1 MAEEKKTVKA
11 EEVEAEAAE
20 KKPAAKKAAAKK
32 PAAKKAADGEKKPAA
47 KKAAAADGEEKP
59 AAAEEKP
66 AAAEEKPAAVE
77 EKPAAKKAAAAKKP
91 AEGEEK
97 PAAKKP
103 AAKKPAAKKEPAA
116 SAAAEAAPAAAAKPA
131 KEKPV
136 LPKPTVSYQGTGRR
150 KNAVARVRV
159 FTGTGKIYCN
169 GQYAEDYF
177 GREALKT
184 FVEAPLRAIDG
195 VGKFDV
201 IALLSGGGISG
212 QAGALRL
219 GIARA
224 LLASD
229 EELRGDLKHAG
240 LLSRDPRMV
249 ERKKYGLKKARKRP
263 QFSKR

>member
-1 MAEEKKTVKA
+1 MAEEKMIEPT
-11 EEVEAEAAE
+11 EEVEAAAE
-20 KKPAAKKAAAKK
+20 VEEAVEVAEVAEVAEPEVAAA
-32 PAAKKAADGEKKPAA
+32 PE
-47 KKAAAADGEEKP
+47 
-59 AAAEEKP
+59 AEAPE
-66 AAAEEKPAAVE
+66 AVEAAVE
-77 EKPAAKKAAAAKKP
+77 VAEEEPKK
-91 AEGEEK
+91 K

-103 AAKKPAAKKEPAA
+103 AAKKPAAKKAAKDAEEAPAEETKPAA
-116 SAAAEAAPAAAAKPA
+116 KKAAAKKPAAAAAPEKPSG
-131 KEKPV
+131 EKPV
-136 LPKPTVSYQGTGRR
+136 LPKPAVAYQGTGRR
-150 KNAVARVRV
+150 KNAIARVRV
-159 FTGTGKIYCN
+159 FAGTGKIYCN
-169 GQYAEDYF
+169 GLYAEDYF

-201 IALLSGGGISG
+201 IALLTGGGLSG

-229 EELRGDLKHAG
+229 EELRGELKRAG